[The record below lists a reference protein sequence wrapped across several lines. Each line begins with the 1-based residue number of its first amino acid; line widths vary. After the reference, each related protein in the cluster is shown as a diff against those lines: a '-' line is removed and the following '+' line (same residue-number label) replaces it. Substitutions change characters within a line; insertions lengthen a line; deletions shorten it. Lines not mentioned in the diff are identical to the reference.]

1 MKNELISMNNSKNIK
16 NNSSMYT
23 AENSS
28 LQSKLNERKNRINPK
43 DENKYS
49 NTVIFGFQKRG
60 KSNNISKHPKKNT
73 RSLYLTDI
81 MNTTNK
87 EKDTSLK
94 GIFELTN
101 INNSKRKRQISKDS
115 LPNITSYNKYI
126 KHPQCFTCCNRTMNP
141 KNLTKLYNEQNV
153 NIKLEEIIKD
163 KKVNIRK
170 FREDKNDYLNKINDI
185 KRIKYEINIK
195 REAIDEYKEN
205 IINHLNSFNYTMS
218 TIKEY
223 KDNLENSFV
232 NKYNDYLRV
241 LNSTIREEKKYLDK
255 QNEELLNLQKDVSA
269 LQLLIHKKEAS
280 LIKIKKWIILQIFI
294 KDGETVKEE
303 NLNDVLEKRYNNKLI
318 FETPEELDI
327 ILKHK
332 EDKNLRFMSEYNKS
346 CEENKIY
353 MKELNELKNHLG
365 TLNVDTENTI
375 SVKENSL
382 NNLKIKKKKLDI
394 SLNELNSLKKK
405 FYHKTNNKIQNK
417 RSKSVNSKLSYI
429 YSSEGEIKKNELGI
443 FYKSINNH
451 NNMFDLIDSIYNA
464 FIYNNIN
471 GLSFNIIYINEINNI
486 NTSKSKRA
494 NIQMRI
500 IEIGL
505 NYLYSSIQKI
515 ISMNKNNL
523 KIMEDTYR
531 LIDLYHKRING
542 NKNKKEQEN
551 KRNKLMIK
559 IGEKNRKVYFLP
571 KGKIEK
577 YNVVSI
583 KKIKD
588 KEKLKNRKIIKK
600 IDIWDFLYDQN
611 LD

>member
-185 KRIKYEINIK
+185 KRIKYEINLK

>member
-185 KRIKYEINIK
+185 KRIKYEINLK

-318 FETPEELDI
+318 FETPE
-327 ILKHK
+327 
-332 EDKNLRFMSEYNKS
+332 
-346 CEENKIY
+346 
-353 MKELNELKNHLG
+353 
-365 TLNVDTENTI
+365 
-375 SVKENSL
+375 
-382 NNLKIKKKKLDI
+382 
-394 SLNELNSLKKK
+394 
-405 FYHKTNNKIQNK
+405 
-417 RSKSVNSKLSYI
+417 
-429 YSSEGEIKKNELGI
+429 
-443 FYKSINNH
+443 
-451 NNMFDLIDSIYNA
+451 
-464 FIYNNIN
+464 
-471 GLSFNIIYINEINNI
+471 
-486 NTSKSKRA
+486 
-494 NIQMRI
+494 
-500 IEIGL
+500 
-505 NYLYSSIQKI
+505 
-515 ISMNKNNL
+515 
-523 KIMEDTYR
+523 
-531 LIDLYHKRING
+531 
-542 NKNKKEQEN
+542 
-551 KRNKLMIK
+551 
-559 IGEKNRKVYFLP
+559 
-571 KGKIEK
+571 
-577 YNVVSI
+577 
-583 KKIKD
+583 
-588 KEKLKNRKIIKK
+588 
-600 IDIWDFLYDQN
+600 
-611 LD
+611 

>member
-185 KRIKYEINIK
+185 KRIKYEINLK

-346 CEENKIY
+346 CEEIKIY

-405 FYHKTNNKIQNK
+405 FYHKTYNKIQNK

-559 IGEKNRKVYFLP
+559 IGEKNRKVYLLP

>member
-185 KRIKYEINIK
+185 KRIKYEINLK

-417 RSKSVNSKLSYI
+417 RSKSVNSKLLYI

-486 NTSKSKRA
+486 NTSESKRA

-542 NKNKKEQEN
+542 NKNKKEQEI

-583 KKIKD
+583 KKI
-588 KEKLKNRKIIKK
+588 
-600 IDIWDFLYDQN
+600 DIWDFLHDRVNEDNY
-611 LD
+611 LDEKKRTEV

>member
-1 MKNELISMNNSKNIK
+1 M
-16 NNSSMYT
+16 T
-23 AENSS
+23 
-28 LQSKLNERKNRINPK
+28 
-43 DENKYS
+43 
-49 NTVIFGFQKRG
+49 
-60 KSNNISKHPKKNT
+60 
-73 RSLYLTDI
+73 
-81 MNTTNK
+81 
-87 EKDTSLK
+87 
-94 GIFELTN
+94 
-101 INNSKRKRQISKDS
+101 
-115 LPNITSYNKYI
+115 
-126 KHPQCFTCCNRTMNP
+126 
-141 KNLTKLYNEQNV
+141 
-153 NIKLEEIIKD
+153 
-163 KKVNIRK
+163 
-170 FREDKNDYLNKINDI
+170 
-185 KRIKYEINIK
+185 
-195 REAIDEYKEN
+195 
-205 IINHLNSFNYTMS
+205 
-218 TIKEY
+218 
-223 KDNLENSFV
+223 
-232 NKYNDYLRV
+232 
-241 LNSTIREEKKYLDK
+241 
-255 QNEELLNLQKDVSA
+255 
-269 LQLLIHKKEAS
+269 
-280 LIKIKKWIILQIFI
+280 
-294 KDGETVKEE
+294 
-303 NLNDVLEKRYNNKLI
+303 
-318 FETPEELDI
+318 
-327 ILKHK
+327 HK